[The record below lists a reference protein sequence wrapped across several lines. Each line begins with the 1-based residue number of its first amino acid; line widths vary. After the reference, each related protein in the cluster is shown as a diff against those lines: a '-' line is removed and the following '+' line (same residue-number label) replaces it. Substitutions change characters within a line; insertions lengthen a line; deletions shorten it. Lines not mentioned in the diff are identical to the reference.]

1 MSIFSKFLKRSLG
14 VPEIKIDINN
24 LPIAETFMAQLIH
37 SGASKIFA
45 PLKDFDLEF
54 LKVLIDG
61 ELNRRNPKKAQ
72 SDSLIE
78 VKTTA
83 GIGRAP
89 LD

>member
-1 MSIFSKFLKRSLG
+1 MSILSRFLKKSLG
-14 VPEIKIDINN
+14 VPEIKIDTNN

-45 PLKDFDLEF
+45 PLKDFDLQF

-61 ELNRRNPKKAQ
+61 ELNRRNPNPNKPI
-72 SDSLIE
+72 IE
-78 VKTTA
+78 VKSTA
-83 GIGRAP
+83 GIGAP